1 MKCLYGVPY
10 SQYSLSS
17 GRLGYMHI
25 LIFYFEFFNFCNK
38 EQKRSKEENKLHID
52 LGVQG
57 EE

>member
-1 MKCLYGVPY
+1 MKYLYGIPY
-10 SQYSLSS
+10 SQYSLGS

-38 EQKRSKEENKLHID
+38 KQEGSKEENKLRID
-52 LGVQG
+52 LGLQG